1 MSYYGGIPLP
11 TQTFYNLAEEK
22 RQRIFNA
29 IYMELKRVSF
39 PEMSINQVVKNAGIP
54 RGSFY
59 QYFENKN
66 DAFDFFVEESSSKIK
81 ESVINRISTVHGDI
95 FELCETVFDE
105 IIQAGKDKNIREIV
119 DHVVPY
125 VNMNKLEPLSHYI
138 ENMEREKRFLACSSL
153 GIGNLN
159 IKDENELMD
168 IIGVIEALFQSA
180 LPQIISEDNN
190 TAELKERF
198 CRRLNVVKRATLGEV
213 N

>member
-1 MSYYGGIPLP
+1 MP

-66 DAFDFFVEESSSKIK
+66 DAFDFVEESSSKIK

-180 LPQIISEDNN
+180 LPQIISEDKN